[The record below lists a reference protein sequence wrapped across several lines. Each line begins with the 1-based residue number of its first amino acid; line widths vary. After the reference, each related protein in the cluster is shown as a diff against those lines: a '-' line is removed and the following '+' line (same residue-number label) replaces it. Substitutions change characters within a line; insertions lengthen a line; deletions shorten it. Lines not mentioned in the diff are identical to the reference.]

1 MKWNDRYFELAKLVS
16 TWSKDPTTQCGAVI
30 TEDNYI
36 RGIGFNGFP
45 RCIRDTDEKLN
56 DRELKRKLMIHAEM
70 NALTA
75 AQGKGDTIY
84 IYPCLPCTTCMTLI
98 MQAGIRKIVAG
109 DKIIDPV
116 WGTSFVEKLLVEAR
130 IDLIKI
136 PVHDGMEDQ
145 DWMG

>member
-1 MKWNDRYFELAKLVS
+1 MKWNQRYFELAKLVS
-16 TWSKDPTTQCGAVI
+16 TWSKDPTTQVGAVI

-45 RCIRDTDEKLN
+45 RCIRDTEEKLN
-56 DRELKRKLMIHAEM
+56 DRELKRKLMLHAEM

-75 AQGKGDTIY
+75 AQGRGDTIF
-84 IYPCLPCTTCMTLI
+84 IYPCLPCNVCMALI
-98 MQAGIRKIVAG
+98 MQSRITKIVAG

-116 WGTSFVEKLLVEAR
+116 WGNSFVENMLKEAR

-136 PVHDGMEDQ
+136 IIKENK
-145 DWMG
+145 